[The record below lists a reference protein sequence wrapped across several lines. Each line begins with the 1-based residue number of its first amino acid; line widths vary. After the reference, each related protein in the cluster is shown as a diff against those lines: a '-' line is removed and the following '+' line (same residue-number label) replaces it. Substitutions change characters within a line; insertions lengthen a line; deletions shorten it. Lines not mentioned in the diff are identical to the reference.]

1 MGFVQLRMTKNFS
14 TICWHSGSTF
24 GKRPGRLPGLAGKK
38 KVTYSQKGVKETS
51 DANSCKPWR
60 TKNNNR
66 GNFNVMKKTTN
77 PTDVRDYIPCLYC
90 NGFFKQRL
98 WSKHAQK
105 CPGLAAKKKVPF
117 SQKQHNMKSRKRFQ
131 AKVAHEP
138 AENYDPEQEEVPEP
152 EVEEPEQ
159 SQAKEYQ
166 YQCNLCYNMCKRS
179 IFRLRR
185 PIQFP
190 RS

>member
-1 MGFVQLRMTKNFS
+1 MQIVVNLGDCENNT
-14 TICWHSGSTF
+14 
-24 GKRPGRLPGLAGKK
+24 
-38 KVTYSQKGVKETS
+38 
-51 DANSCKPWR
+51 R

-190 RS
+190 RSWSWRAMIKTLYLCDNFIPNIFPTTL